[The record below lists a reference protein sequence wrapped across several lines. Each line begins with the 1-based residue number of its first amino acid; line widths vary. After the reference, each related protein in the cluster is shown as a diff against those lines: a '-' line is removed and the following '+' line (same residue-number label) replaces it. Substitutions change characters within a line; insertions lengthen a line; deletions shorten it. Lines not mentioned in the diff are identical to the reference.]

1 MSNQPSNE
9 ISTTCCVVGGGPA
22 GMMTGFLL
30 ARAGI
35 DVVVL
40 EKHSDF
46 LRDFRGD
53 TVHPST
59 LEVMHELGLLEE
71 LLTLPHHEEIQVGG
85 QLGDHFYRIADFSRL
100 PTKCK
105 FIALMPQWDF
115 LNFLAEKAGQHPS
128 FHLHMNAEVTDVLI
142 ENERVVGVK
151 ARTKDGDL
159 VIKAQLTIGADG
171 RGSIVRD
178 RAGFEVE
185 DIGAP
190 MDVLWFK
197 ISRNESDP
205 GYTFGRIKAGVI
217 MIMLNRDDYWQCG
230 FVIAKGKFEQYKQE
244 GIEQF
249 RNRVKD
255 IAPFLEDRLEE
266 LIDWDHIKLL
276 TVKIDRLK
284 EWCREGL
291 LCIGDSAHAMS
302 PIGGVGINLAI
313 QDAVAAANI
322 LYRPLLDGK
331 LNLDHLHKVQ
341 ERRHFPTVMTQSL
354 QVLLQTRFVKPTLE
368 STKPLSPPTFLQ
380 MMDKH
385 PRLRSI
391 PATIVGI
398 GFRAEHIHCP
408 DNSLKFSGKSKSS

>member
-1 MSNQPSNE
+1 MSNTPSNE
-9 ISTTCCVVGGGPA
+9 ISTACCVVGGGPA

-40 EKHSDF
+40 EKHGDF

-59 LEVMHELGLLEE
+59 LEVMHELGLLDDF
-71 LLTLPHHEEIQVGG
+71 LKLPHHEEIQVGG
-85 QLGDHFYRIADFSRL
+85 QVGDQFYRMSDFSKL

-105 FIALMPQWDF
+105 FLALMPQWDF
-115 LNFLAEKAGQHPS
+115 LNFLAEKARQYPS
-128 FHLHMNAEVTDVLI
+128 FHLHMNAEAQDVI
-142 ENERVVGVK
+142 MQNGRVVGVK
-151 ARTKDGDL
+151 ARTADGDL
-159 VIKAQLTIGADG
+159 AVKAKLTIGADG
-171 RGSIVRD
+171 RSSIVRD

-197 ISRNESDP
+197 ISRKEADP
-205 GYTFGRIKAGVI
+205 AYTFGRIKAGVI
-217 MIMLNRDDYWQCG
+217 LIMLNRDDYWQCG
-230 FVIAKGKFEQYKQE
+230 FVIAKGKFDQYKEE

-249 RNRVKD
+249 RKRVTD
-255 IAPFLEDRLEE
+255 VAPFLEDRVGE
-266 LIDWDHIKLL
+266 LKDWDHVKLL
-276 TVKIDRLK
+276 TVKVDRLK
-284 EWCREGL
+284 DWCREGL
-291 LCIGDSAHAMS
+291 LCIGDSAHATS

-313 QDAVAAANI
+313 QDAVATANI

-331 LNLDHLHKVQ
+331 LSLDHLHKVQ

-354 QVLLQTRFVKPTLE
+354 QVLLQNRFVKPTLE
-368 STKPLSPPTFLQ
+368 STKPISPPQLLQ
-380 MMDKH
+380 MMDRH

-398 GFRAEHIHCP
+398 GFLAEHIHCP
-408 DNSLKFSGKSKSS
+408 DNSLKFSDQSKSS